1 MGAANVIPGVSGGT
15 IALITGIF
23 ERLIKA
29 LKSFDRK
36 ALHLF
41 ITGKFKALAY
51 HIDLTFLLAVGS
63 GVAISILSLAK
74 LLSWLFENYPIYLWA
89 FFFGLIAASIFFVLR
104 QIKTFNYQN
113 VLAGLLGIAIAITIA
128 FLSPAAEN
136 SNTFYLFIC
145 GVVAICSMILP
156 GLSGSFVLI
165 IMGNYL
171 LLLNAVSNFELNI
184 LWPVLAG
191 CIFGLL
197 AFSHLLSW
205 IFDHYRNITLSLL
218 TGFIAGSL
226 VTLWP
231 WKQAVY
237 LLDNAGHP
245 LIRHA
250 GKITSGYAYHWPA
263 LNLELLLAICL
274 AMLGMGIM
282 ILLEKSGNSKKTKI
296 PETL

>member
-41 ITGKFKALAY
+41 ITGKFKALAL
-51 HIDLTFLLAVGS
+51 HIDLSFLVAVGS

-104 QIKTFNYQN
+104 QIKAFNYQN
-113 VLAGLLGIAIAITIA
+113 LLAGLLGTAVAITIA

-191 CIFGLL
+191 CIIGLL

-237 LLDNAGHP
+237 LLDHAGHP
-245 LIRHA
+245 LIRHTRQ
-250 GKITSGYAYHWPA
+250 ITSGYAYHWPA
-263 LNLELLLAICL
+263 LNLELLLAICF
-274 AMLGMGIM
+274 AILGTGIM
-282 ILLEKSGNSKKTKI
+282 ILLEKSGNSKKQN
-296 PETL
+296 P